1 MFYRRNWIA
10 PIVVILGFAMF
21 VPVAQAQRQEWE
33 GVGCY
38 ANTYNV
44 VHSSPEVGIA
54 SYDGKGIIRSTG
66 ENKLF
71 DNWTLHFVA
80 LLKREGDK
88 VSWKGLS
95 KMMAPDGEFIISEYY
110 GDLASGNTSKI
121 IYGTGKWKGVKGES
135 KGKIITTG
143 KAIVQGTGQLCE
155 KWVGWIE
162 LPK

>member
-1 MFYRRNWIA
+1 MSHRRNWI
-10 PIVVILGFAMF
+10 PLIVVILAVAMF

-44 VHSSPEVGIA
+44 VHSSPEVAIM
-54 SYDGKGIIRSTG
+54 SYDGKGIMRSTH
-66 ENKLF
+66 EKKLI

-80 LLKREGDK
+80 ILKREGDK
-88 VSWKGLS
+88 VSWNGLS

-110 GDLASGNTSKI
+110 GDLASGNTAKI
-121 IYGTGKWKGVKGES
+121 IYGTGKWKDVKGES
-135 KGKIITTG
+135 KGRVITAG
-143 KAIVQGTGQLCE
+143 KAIVQGTGQLRE
-155 KWVGWIE
+155 KWVGWFE